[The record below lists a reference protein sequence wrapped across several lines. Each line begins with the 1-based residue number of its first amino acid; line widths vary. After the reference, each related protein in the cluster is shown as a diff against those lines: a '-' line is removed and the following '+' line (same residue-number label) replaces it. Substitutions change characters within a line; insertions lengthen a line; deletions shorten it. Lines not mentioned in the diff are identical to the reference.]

1 MNEQIREQLSALMDG
16 ELARDQIRFLLR
28 RITPGDESS
37 QCWQRYHLV
46 RQAMRRQHV
55 AMPQAGFAEA
65 VMLRVDSVQLPQR
78 GSGPWLRWG
87 AGGAVAASVAMAALV
102 LTRPVE
108 DPALGQAAVAA
119 RTQPV
124 APIATT
130 AAATLAASAVAPE
143 FRPPLLVPNAPV
155 ETAPASFGSTAQPL
169 GIDPEL
175 SPYLIRQYQIN
186 GTSGQSGFVPYV
198 LLGTPEPVQQ
208 AAAGNR

>member
-16 ELARDQIRFLLR
+16 ELARDQTRFLLR

-37 QCWQRYHLV
+37 QCWERYHMV
-46 RQAMRRQHV
+46 RQAMRRQHM

-65 VMLRVDSVQLPQR
+65 VMLRIDSVQQPQR
-78 GSGPWLRWG
+78 GPGPWLRWG
-87 AGGAVAASVAMAALV
+87 AGGAVAASVAMAALM
-102 LTRPVE
+102 LTRPAD
-108 DPALGQAAVAA
+108 DPALDQAAVAA

-124 APIATT
+124 AP
-130 AAATLAASAVAPE
+130 AATAPAVSLAASTGATE
-143 FRPPLLVPNAPV
+143 FRPPLLVPNVPV

-186 GTSGQSGFVPYV
+186 GASGQPGVMPYV

-208 AAAGNR
+208 AAGNR